1 MTTSLRALALCC
13 LVAPFAVGCSKKTPP
28 APGATAPEPAG
39 PAKVEGSATPLAVGA
54 KAHCPVTGEEFTVT
68 ASTKQVQHDGK
79 YYGFCC
85 PDCAPAFEKNPTKYV
100 KLN

>member
-1 MTTSLRALALCC
+1 MTTTLRALALVC
-13 LVAPFAVGCSKKTPP
+13 LVAPLGCSKKSP
-28 APGATAPEPAG
+28 APAATTPEPAG

-68 ASTKQVQHDGK
+68 ASTKQLQHDGK

-85 PDCAPAFEKNPTKYV
+85 PDCAPAFEKNPSKYV
-100 KLN
+100 KMN